1 MPVFP
6 LVTSKKGAVSAG
18 SVTFYPLS
26 DAKSQFTL
34 QMEYVPNGIVEQTGD
49 AMGLVTRR
57 VEEDLNRFSIS
68 SKAEAQKQARGEA
81 LSNDGIGVYQ
91 KNRLNDAL

>member
-6 LVTSKKGAVSAG
+6 LVTSKGGAVSAG

-57 VEEDLNRFSIS
+57 VEEDLNRFKHFIEGRGT
-68 SKAEAQKQARGEA
+68 EAGAWRGT
-81 LSNDGIGVYQ
+81 V
-91 KNRLNDAL
+91 K